1 MPEPL
6 SAEYLSR
13 VQKVIVALP
22 KGPWNVEPNEH
33 GLPDQVGPIA
43 FLETWSDTERIPV
56 VEFISFAREAVP
68 ALLGEVAQQRSQI
81 AELRRQLSVLRASDG
96 AVSRG

>member
-13 VQKVIVALP
+13 VQKAIVALP
-22 KGPWNVEPNEH
+22 QGPWNVEPNEH
-33 GLPDQVGPIA
+33 GLPDQVGPIC
-43 FLETWSDTERIPV
+43 FLETWNDAERIPV

-68 ALLGEVAQQRSQI
+68 ALVGEVAQQRSQI
-81 AELRRQLSVLRASDG
+81 AELQRQLRAQRAADG